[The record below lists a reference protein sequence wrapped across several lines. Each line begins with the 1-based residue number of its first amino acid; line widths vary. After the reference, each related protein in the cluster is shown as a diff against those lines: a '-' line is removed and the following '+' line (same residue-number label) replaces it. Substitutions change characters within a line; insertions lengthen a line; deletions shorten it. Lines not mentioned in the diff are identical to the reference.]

1 MLRLSVI
8 QCRGQGMHL
17 SVIPYGDQGMC
28 LLAIPRRDQ
37 RKRRSVIPYGDHSR
51 RTSRQNSRELRNIIH
66 LMGLTGIM
74 PIPRNTSLT
83 GRA

>member
-1 MLRLSVI
+1 
-8 QCRGQGMHL
+8 MHL

-51 RTSRQNSRELRNIIH
+51 RTSRQNSRELRNITH